1 MGSMLLS
8 QVPRSIGQSRDRLL
22 ICDDEGMLVKEQS
35 RLLSLIE
42 SGFGALRVLVIGD
55 VMLDRSIWGDVD
67 RISPEA
73 PVPVLRSV
81 RTTSAPGGAAN
92 VAMNLVGLG
101 VKVEQAGFWGDDG
114 EMRELSAL
122 LSTAGVDFSGMVLSG
137 HSTISKTR
145 IVSRNQQ
152 LLRLDVESAD
162 PHPAADH
169 QGLLDRSLG
178 LVRIADA
185 VILSDYAKGALSTG
199 LCQAVIALA
208 RKHSIPVLVDPKG
221 LDFSKYAGATTICP
235 NLQELA
241 LVTGIASRNLPE
253 LLAAAQQLVG
263 HLGIDYLTV
272 TMSEKGIRIL
282 YPDAVF
288 HSPTRAREVFDVTG
302 AGDTVIATLA
312 ASLAAGLDPETAV
325 TLANI
330 AAGIV
335 VAKTGTA
342 PISRN
347 ELVAEFTASTQMK
360 GPDKIL
366 DLDHLLVRLAEWR
379 ANGERIVFTNG
390 CFDILHVGHIT
401 LLEQCREFGDKVVIG
416 VNSDASVK
424 QLKGPTRPV
433 VGEKERARVLAALG
447 STDAVIIF
455 DQETPLELIRSLR
468 PDVLVKGGDY
478 TTATIVGAD
487 DITTWGGRVEIVPT
501 VNGMST
507 TNTIRKMTA
516 S

>member
-1 MGSMLLS
+1 
-8 QVPRSIGQSRDRLL
+8 
-22 ICDDEGMLVKEQS
+22 MLVKEQS

-42 SGFGALRVLVIGD
+42 GGFAALRILVIGD
-55 VMLDRSIWGDVD
+55 VMLDRSVWGDVD

-81 RTTSAPGGAAN
+81 RTTNAPGGAAN

-101 VKVEQAGFWGDDG
+101 VKVTQAGFWGNDT
-114 EMRELSAL
+114 EMRALRAL
-122 LSTAGVDFSGMVLSG
+122 LGAGGVDCSGMVLSG

-162 PHPAADH
+162 PHPAGEH
-169 QGLLDRSLG
+169 HELLERSLV
-178 LVRIADA
+178 LVGTADA
-185 VILSDYAKGALSTG
+185 VVLSDYAKGALSPH
-199 LCQAVIALA
+199 LCRSVIALA
-208 RKHSIPVLVDPKG
+208 RERRIPVLVDPKDR
-221 LDFSKYAGATTICP
+221 DFGKYAGATTICP

-241 LVTGIASRNLPE
+241 LVTGIDRRNLGE
-253 LLAAAQQLVG
+253 LLPAAQELVSK
-263 HLGIDYLTV
+263 LSIDYMTV

-282 YPDAVF
+282 YPNSF
-288 HSPTRAREVFDVTG
+288 LHFPTRAREVFDVTG
-302 AGDTVIATLA
+302 AGDTVVATLA
-312 ASLAAGLDPETAV
+312 ASLAGGLDAEAAV

-379 ANGERIVFTNG
+379 ANGDRIVFTNG

-401 LLEQCREFGDKVVIG
+401 LLEQCRDFGDKVVIG
-416 VNSDASVK
+416 LNSDASV
-424 QLKGPTRPV
+424 QRLKGPTRPV
-433 VGEKERARVLAALG
+433 VGENERARVLAALG

-455 DQETPLELIRSLR
+455 DEPTPLELIQALR

-478 TTATIVGAD
+478 TASTIVGAED
-487 DITTWGGRVEIVPT
+487 VITWGGRVEIVPT
-501 VNGMST
+501 LNGAST
-507 TNTIRKMTA
+507 TNTIRKMA
-516 S
+516 AK

>member
-1 MGSMLLS
+1 
-8 QVPRSIGQSRDRLL
+8 
-22 ICDDEGMLVKEQS
+22 MLVNEQS

-42 SGFGALRVLVIGD
+42 SGFAAFRVLVIGD

-81 RTTSAPGGAAN
+81 HTTSAPGGAAN

-101 VKVEQAGFWGDDG
+101 VKVALAGFWGNDG
-114 EMRELSAL
+114 EMRDLSAL
-122 LSTAGVDFSGMVLSG
+122 LATPGVDSSGMILSA
-137 HSTISKTR
+137 HPTISKTR

-152 LLRLDVESAD
+152 LLRLDVESSD
-162 PHPAADH
+162 PHPSIEH
-169 QGLLDRSLG
+169 QALLEGSLA
-178 LVRIADA
+178 LVSTADA
-185 VILSDYAKGALSTG
+185 VILSDYAKGTLSDG
-199 LCQAVIALA
+199 LCRAIIALA
-208 RKHSIPVLVDPKG
+208 RERRIPLLVDPKG
-221 LDFSKYAGATTICP
+221 RDYGKYSGATTISP

-241 LVTGIASRNLPE
+241 LLTGVNRRNLEE
-253 LLAAAQQLVG
+253 LLTAAQQLVG
-263 HLGIDYLTV
+263 PLGIDYMTV

-282 YPDAVF
+282 YPASAF

-302 AGDTVIATLA
+302 AGDTVIATMA

-335 VAKTGTA
+335 VAKTGTS

-347 ELVAEFTASTQMK
+347 ELVAEFTAAAQIK
-360 GPDKIL
+360 APDKIL
-366 DLDHLLVRLAEWR
+366 DLEHLLIRIAEWR

-401 LLEQCREFGDKVVIG
+401 LLEQCREFGDRVIIG

-424 QLKGPTRPV
+424 RLKGPTRPV
-433 VGEKERARVLAALG
+433 VGENERARVLAALG
-447 STDAVIIF
+447 ATDAVIIF
-455 DQETPLELIRSLR
+455 DQATPLELIRHLR
-468 PDVLVKGGDY
+468 PEVLVKGGDY
-478 TTATIVGAD
+478 TLASIVGAD
-487 DITTWGGRVEIVPT
+487 DVTTWGGRVEIVPT
-501 VNGMST
+501 VNGAST
-507 TNTIRKMTA
+507 TNTIRKMA
-516 S
+516 AGH

>member
-1 MGSMLLS
+1 L
-8 QVPRSIGQSRDRLL
+8 PF
-22 ICDDEGMLVKEQS
+22 ICNDEEMLVKEQS
-35 RLLSLIE
+35 RLLALIE
-42 SGFGALRVLVIGD
+42 SGFAEFRILVIGD
-55 VMLDRSIWGDVD
+55 VMLDRSIWGHVD

-73 PVPVLRSV
+73 PVPVLRTV
-81 RTTSAPGGAAN
+81 RTNSAPGGAAN

-101 VKVEQAGFWGDDG
+101 VAVTQAGFWGDDN
-114 EMRELSAL
+114 EMRELSASL
-122 LSTAGVDFSGMVLSG
+122 AAAGVNTSGMIVSG
-137 HSTISKTR
+137 HPTISKTR

-152 LLRLDVESAD
+152 LLRLDVETSA
-162 PHPAADH
+162 PHAEAEN
-169 QGLLDRSLG
+169 QALLERSLA
-178 LVRIADA
+178 LVGEADA
-185 VILSDYAKGALSTG
+185 VVLSDYAKGALTAS
-199 LCQAVIALA
+199 LCQAVIASA
-208 RKHSIPVLVDPKG
+208 RKRKIPVLVDPKDR
-221 LDFSKYAGATTICP
+221 DFGKYAGATTICP
-235 NLQELA
+235 NLHELG
-241 LVTGIASRNLPE
+241 LVTGIAATNVAE
-253 LLAAAQQLVG
+253 LLTAAQRLVG
-263 HLGIDYLTV
+263 QLGIDYMTV
-272 TMSEKGIRIL
+272 TMSEKGIRLL
-282 YPDAVF
+282 YSDSFF

-312 ASLAAGLDPETAV
+312 ASLAASLDPETGV
-325 TLANI
+325 NLANI

-335 VAKTGTA
+335 VGKTGTA

-379 ANGERIVFTNG
+379 ANGDRIVFTNG

-424 QLKGPTRPV
+424 GLKGPTRPV
-433 VGEKERARVLAALG
+433 VGERDRARVLAALG

-455 DQETPLELIRSLR
+455 DEPTPAELIRQVR

-478 TTATIVGAD
+478 SAATIVGAD
-487 DITTWGGRVEIVPT
+487 DVTTWGGRVEIVPT
-501 VNGMST
+501 VIGVST

-516 S
+516 NT

>member
-1 MGSMLLS
+1 M
-8 QVPRSIGQSRDRLL
+8 
-22 ICDDEGMLVKEQS
+22 KEHF
-35 RLLSLIE
+35 RLLSLVE
-42 SGFGALRVLVIGD
+42 SGLAALNILVIGD
-55 VMLDRSIWGDVD
+55 VMLDRSIWGEVD

-101 VKVEQAGFWGDDG
+101 VKVAQAGFWGNDL

-122 LSTAGVDFSGMVLSG
+122 LTPAGVDFSGMIVSA

-152 LLRLDVESAD
+152 LLRLDVESAE
-162 PHPAADH
+162 PRPAAE
-169 QGLLDRSLG
+169 QQALLERSMQ
-178 LVRIADA
+178 LVRTADA
-185 VILSDYAKGALSTG
+185 VVLSDYAKGALSPQ

-208 RKHSIPVLVDPKG
+208 RERGIPVLVDPKDR
-221 LDFSKYAGATTICP
+221 DFHKYAGATTICP
-235 NLQELA
+235 NLQELG
-241 LVTGIASRNLPE
+241 LVTGSHDLPE
-253 LLAAAQQLVG
+253 LLAAGQRLVSQ
-263 HLGIDYLTV
+263 LGIDYMTV

-282 YPDAVF
+282 YPDRVV
-288 HSPTRAREVFDVTG
+288 HSPTRARQVFDVTG

-312 ASLAAGLDPETAV
+312 ASLAGGLDPETAV

-342 PISRN
+342 PILRH

-360 GPDKIL
+360 APDKIL
-366 DLDHLLVRLAEWR
+366 NLPHLLVRLAEWR
-379 ANGERIVFTNG
+379 ASGDRIVFTNG

-401 LLEQCREFGDKVVIG
+401 LLEQCREFGDKVIIG
-416 VNSDASVK
+416 LNSDASVK
-424 QLKGPTRPV
+424 QRKGSTLPLV
-433 VGEKERARVLAALG
+433 SENERARVLAALG
-447 STDAVIIF
+447 ATDAVIIF
-455 DQETPLELIRSLR
+455 DQPTPLELIQAVR

-478 TTATIVGAD
+478 SASTIVGAD
-487 DITTWGGRVEIVPT
+487 DVVTWGGRVEIVPT
-501 VNGMST
+501 VSGAST

-516 S
+516 SQ

>member
-1 MGSMLLS
+1 M
-8 QVPRSIGQSRDRLL
+8 Q
-22 ICDDEGMLVKEQS
+22 VKEQS

-42 SGFGALRVLVIGD
+42 GGFAALRILVIGD

-81 RTTSAPGGAAN
+81 RTTSAPGGSAN
-92 VAMNLVGLG
+92 VVMNLVGLG
-101 VKVEQAGFWGDDG
+101 VKTAQAGFWGNDA
-114 EMRELSAL
+114 EMRELGAAL
-122 LSTAGVDFSGMVLSG
+122 ATAGVDVSGMILSG

-162 PHPAADH
+162 PHPPAEH
-169 QGLLDRSLG
+169 QALLERCLA
-178 LVRIADA
+178 LVPTADA
-185 VILSDYAKGALSTG
+185 VILSDYAKGALSAE

-208 RKHSIPVLVDPKG
+208 RQRRIPVLVDPKG
-221 LDFSKYAGATTICP
+221 LDFVKYAGATTICP
-235 NLQELA
+235 NLNELA
-241 LVTGIASRNLPE
+241 VVTGVASRNLPE
-253 LLAAAQQLVG
+253 LLAAAQKLVTQLR
-263 HLGIDYLTV
+263 IDYMTV

-282 YPDAVF
+282 YPGSVF

-312 ASLAAGLDPETAV
+312 ASLAGGLDAETGV
-325 TLANI
+325 TLSNI

-347 ELVAEFTASTQMK
+347 ELVAQFTASTQMK

-366 DLDHLLVRLAEWR
+366 DLEPLLVRFAEWR
-379 ANGERIVFTNG
+379 ANGDRIVFTNG

-416 VNSDASVK
+416 LNSDASIK
-424 QLKGPTRPV
+424 GLKGPSRPV
-433 VGEKERARVLAALG
+433 VGEQERARVLAALG

-455 DQETPLELIRSLR
+455 DEATPLELIRSLR

-478 TTATIVGAD
+478 TASTIVGAD
-487 DITTWGGRVEIVPT
+487 DIATWGGRVEIVPT
-501 VNGMST
+501 VTGAST
-507 TNTIRKMTA
+507 TNTIRKMSA
-516 S
+516 NQ

>member
-1 MGSMLLS
+1 
-8 QVPRSIGQSRDRLL
+8 
-22 ICDDEGMLVKEQS
+22 MLVKEQS

-42 SGFGALRVLVIGD
+42 SGFAALRVLVIGD

-101 VKVEQAGFWGDDG
+101 VKVGQAGFWGDDG

-122 LSTAGVDFSGMVLSG
+122 LAAAGVNFSGMIVSG

-162 PHPAADH
+162 PHPPAEH
-169 QGLLDRSLG
+169 QALLERALE
-178 LVRIADA
+178 LVNTADA
-185 VILSDYAKGALSTG
+185 VILSDYAKGALSAP
-199 LCQAVIALA
+199 LCQAVITRA
-208 RKHSIPVLVDPKG
+208 RERRIPVLVDPKDR
-221 LDFSKYAGATTICP
+221 DFSKYAGATTICP
-235 NLQELA
+235 NLQELG
-241 LVTGIASRNLPE
+241 LVTGIGSRNLAE
-253 LLAAAQQLVG
+253 LLAAAQRMVAQ
-263 HLGIDYLTV
+263 LGIDYMTV

-282 YPDAVF
+282 YPDSVF

-325 TLANI
+325 TLSNI

-335 VAKTGTA
+335 VGKTGTA

-347 ELVAEFTASTQMK
+347 ELVAEFTASAQMK

-366 DLDHLLVRLAEWR
+366 DLEHLLVRLAEWR
-379 ANGERIVFTNG
+379 ANGDRIVFTNG

-416 VNSDASVK
+416 VNSDASVRG
-424 QLKGPTRPV
+424 LKGPARPV

-455 DQETPLELIRSLR
+455 DQPTPLELIRSLR

-478 TTATIVGAD
+478 TASNIVGAD
-487 DITTWGGRVEIVPT
+487 DMTTWGGRVEIVPT
-501 VNGMST
+501 VNGAST
-507 TNTIRKMTA
+507 TNTIRKMTSA
-516 S
+516 

>member
-1 MGSMLLS
+1 
-8 QVPRSIGQSRDRLL
+8 V
-22 ICDDEGMLVKEQS
+22 LVKEQS

-42 SGFGALRVLVIGD
+42 SGFAALRILVIGD
-55 VMLDRSIWGDVD
+55 VMLDRSIWGEVD

-81 RTTSAPGGAAN
+81 RTTTAPGGAAN

-101 VKVEQAGFWGDDG
+101 VKAAQAGFWGNDA
-114 EMRELSAL
+114 EMRDLSAL
-122 LSTAGVDFSGMVLSG
+122 LTSAGVDFSGMMVSG

-162 PHPAADH
+162 ARPAAEH
-169 QGLLDRSLG
+169 QGLQERSLQ
-178 LVRIADA
+178 LVRTADA
-185 VILSDYAKGALSTG
+185 VILSDYAKGALSPQ
-199 LCQAVIALA
+199 LCRAVIALA
-208 RKHSIPVLVDPKG
+208 RERGIPVLVDPKDR
-221 LDFSKYAGATTICP
+221 DFSKYAGATTICP
-235 NLQELA
+235 NLQELG
-241 LVTGIASRNLPE
+241 LVTGIDRRNLAE
-253 LLAAAQQLVG
+253 LLAAAQQLVSQ
-263 HLGIDYLTV
+263 LAIDYMTV
-272 TMSEKGIRIL
+272 TMSEKGIRVL
-282 YPDAVF
+282 YPDSAF

-312 ASLAAGLDPETAV
+312 ASLASGLDTETAV
-325 TLANI
+325 NLANI

-347 ELVAEFTASTQMK
+347 ELVAEFTISTQMK

-366 DLDHLLVRLAEWR
+366 DLQHLLVRLAEWR
-379 ANGERIVFTNG
+379 ANGNRIVFTNG

-424 QLKGPTRPV
+424 KLKGPTRPV
-433 VGEKERARVLAALG
+433 VGENERARVLGALG

-455 DQETPLELIRSLR
+455 DEPTPLELIRSVR

-487 DITTWGGRVEIVPT
+487 DVITWGGRVEIVPT
-501 VNGMST
+501 VTGAST
-507 TNTIRKMTA
+507 TNTIRKMSA
-516 S
+516 NV

>member
-1 MGSMLLS
+1 
-8 QVPRSIGQSRDRLL
+8 
-22 ICDDEGMLVKEQS
+22 MLVKEQS

-42 SGFGALRVLVIGD
+42 SGFAALRILVIGD
-55 VMLDRSIWGDVD
+55 VMLDRSIWGEVD

-81 RTTSAPGGAAN
+81 RTTNAPGGSAN

-101 VKVEQAGFWGDDG
+101 VKVAQAGFWGNDL

-122 LSTAGVDFSGMVLSG
+122 LAPAGVDFSGMVLSR

-145 IVSRNQQ
+145 ILSRNQQ
-152 LLRLDVESAD
+152 LLRLDVENAD
-162 PHPAADH
+162 PHPAPEQQA
-169 QGLLDRSLG
+169 LLERSLG
-178 LVRIADA
+178 LLSTADA
-185 VILSDYAKGALSTG
+185 VILSDYAKGALTPQ
-199 LCQAVIALA
+199 LCQAVIAMA
-208 RKHSIPVLVDPKG
+208 RERGIPVLVDPKDR
-221 LDFSKYAGATTICP
+221 DFSKYAGATTICP

-241 LVTGIASRNLPE
+241 MVTGIATRNLDP
-253 LLAAAQQLVG
+253 LLAAGQQLVSQ
-263 HLGIDYLTV
+263 LGIDYMTV

-282 YPDAVF
+282 YPNSVF

-312 ASLAAGLDPETAV
+312 ASLAGGLDAESAV
-325 TLANI
+325 SLANI

-366 DLDHLLVRLAEWR
+366 DLQPLLVRLAEWR
-379 ANGERIVFTNG
+379 ATGNRIVFTNG

-401 LLEQCREFGDKVVIG
+401 LLEQCREFGDKVIIG
-416 VNSDASVK
+416 LNSDASVK
-424 QLKGPTRPV
+424 GLKGPTRPL
-433 VGEKERARVLAALG
+433 VGEGERARVLAALG

-455 DQETPLELIRSLR
+455 DQPTPLELIRSVR

-478 TTATIVGAD
+478 TTSTIVGAD
-487 DITTWGGRVEIVPT
+487 DVVTWGGRVEIVPT
-501 VNGMST
+501 VRGAST
-507 TNTIRKMTA
+507 TNTIRKMAAT

>member
-1 MGSMLLS
+1 
-8 QVPRSIGQSRDRLL
+8 
-22 ICDDEGMLVKEQS
+22 MLVKEQS

-42 SGFGALRVLVIGD
+42 SGFAALRILVIGD
-55 VMLDRSIWGDVD
+55 VMLDRSVWGEVD

-81 RTTSAPGGAAN
+81 RTTNAPGGAAN

-101 VKVEQAGFWGDDG
+101 VRVAQAGFWGNDA
-114 EMRELSAL
+114 EMRELRAL
-122 LSTAGVDFSGMVLSG
+122 LGAGGVDISGMVVSG

-162 PHPAADH
+162 PHPAAEH
-169 QGLLDRSLG
+169 QELLERSLA
-178 LVRIADA
+178 LVDTTDA
-185 VILSDYAKGALSTG
+185 VILSDYSKGALSPQ
-199 LCQAVIALA
+199 LCQAVITQA
-208 RKHSIPVLVDPKG
+208 RERRIPVLVDPKDR
-221 LDFSKYAGATTICP
+221 DFAKYAGATTICP
-235 NLQELA
+235 NLQELGLA
-241 LVTGIASRNLPE
+241 TGINRRNLAE
-253 LLAAAQQLVG
+253 LLAAAQELVSQLGV
-263 HLGIDYLTV
+263 DYMTV

-282 YPDAVF
+282 YADSFVHF
-288 HSPTRAREVFDVTG
+288 PTRAREVFDVTG
-302 AGDTVIATLA
+302 AGDTVVATLA
-312 ASLAAGLDPETAV
+312 AALAGGLDAEAAV

-335 VAKTGTA
+335 VGKTGTA

-379 ANGERIVFTNG
+379 ANGNRIVFTNG

-401 LLEQCREFGDKVVIG
+401 LLEQCRDFGDKVVIG
-416 VNSDASVK
+416 LNSDASV
-424 QLKGPTRPV
+424 QRLKGPTRPV
-433 VGEKERARVLAALG
+433 VGERERARVLAALG

-455 DQETPLELIRSLR
+455 DEPTPLELIEALR

-478 TTATIVGAD
+478 SASNIVGAEEV
-487 DITTWGGRVEIVPT
+487 ITWGGRVEIVPT
-501 VNGMST
+501 VNGAST
-507 TNTIRKMTA
+507 TNTIRKMARTP
-516 S
+516 

>member
-1 MGSMLLS
+1 V
-8 QVPRSIGQSRDRLL
+8 Q
-22 ICDDEGMLVKEQS
+22 VKEQS

-42 SGFGALRVLVIGD
+42 SGFAALRILVIGD

-81 RTTSAPGGAAN
+81 RTTTAPGGAAN

-101 VKVEQAGFWGDDG
+101 IKAVQAGFWGNDA
-114 EMRELSAL
+114 EMRELGAL
-122 LSTAGVDFSGMVLSG
+122 LTTAGVDFSGMMVSG

-162 PHPAADH
+162 ARPAAEH
-169 QGLLDRSLG
+169 QGLLERSLQ
-178 LVRIADA
+178 LVRTADA
-185 VILSDYAKGALSTG
+185 VILSDYAKGAVSPQ

-208 RKHSIPVLVDPKG
+208 RERGIPVLVDPKDR
-221 LDFSKYAGATTICP
+221 DFSKYAGATTICP
-235 NLQELA
+235 NLQELG
-241 LVTGIASRNLPE
+241 LVTGIDRRNLAE
-253 LLAAAQQLVG
+253 LLAAAQQLVSQ
-263 HLGIDYLTV
+263 LAIDYMTV
-272 TMSEKGIRIL
+272 TMSEKGIRVL
-282 YPDAVF
+282 YPDSAF

-312 ASLAAGLDPETAV
+312 ASLASGLDTETAV
-325 TLANI
+325 NLANI

-347 ELVAEFTASTQMK
+347 ELVAEFTISTQMK

-366 DLDHLLVRLAEWR
+366 DLQHLLVRLAEWR
-379 ANGERIVFTNG
+379 ANGNRIVFTNG

-424 QLKGPTRPV
+424 KLKGPTRPV
-433 VGEKERARVLAALG
+433 VGENERARVLGALG

-455 DQETPLELIRSLR
+455 DEPTPLELIRSVR

-487 DITTWGGRVEIVPT
+487 DVITWGGRVEIVPT
-501 VNGMST
+501 VTGAST
-507 TNTIRKMTA
+507 TNTIRKMSA
-516 S
+516 NV

>member
-1 MGSMLLS
+1 L
-8 QVPRSIGQSRDRLL
+8 PRRVGF
-22 ICDDEGMLVKEQS
+22 EEMLVKEQS

-42 SGFGALRVLVIGD
+42 SGFAALRILVIGD

-81 RTTSAPGGAAN
+81 RNTAAPGGAAN

-101 VKVEQAGFWGDDG
+101 IKAAQAGFWGDDA

-122 LSTAGVDFSGMVLSG
+122 LTTAGVDFSGMAVSS

-152 LLRLDVESAD
+152 LLRLDVESTES
-162 PHPAADH
+162 HPAAEQH
-169 QGLLDRSLG
+169 VLLERSLQ
-178 LVRIADA
+178 LVRTADA
-185 VILSDYAKGALSTG
+185 VVLSDYDKGALTPQ

-208 RKHSIPVLVDPKG
+208 RERGIPVLVDPKG
-221 LDFSKYAGATTICP
+221 RDFSKYAGATTICP
-235 NLQELA
+235 NLQELGLA
-241 LVTGIASRNLPE
+241 TGIDRHNLAD
-253 LLAAAQQLVG
+253 LLAAAQQLVSQ
-263 HLGIDYLTV
+263 LGIDYMTV

-282 YPDAVF
+282 YPDSAF

-312 ASLAAGLDPETAV
+312 ASLAAGLDAETAV
-325 TLANI
+325 SLANI

-347 ELVAEFTASTQMK
+347 ELVAEFTDSTQMK

-366 DLDHLLVRLAEWR
+366 DVQHLLIRLAEWR
-379 ANGERIVFTNG
+379 ANGDRIVFTNG

-433 VGEKERARVLAALG
+433 VGESERARILAALG

-455 DQETPLELIRSLR
+455 DEPTPFELIRHVR

-478 TTATIVGAD
+478 ATSTIVGAD
-487 DITTWGGRVEIVPT
+487 DVVTWGGRVEIVPT
-501 VNGMST
+501 VIGAST
-507 TNTIRKMTA
+507 TSTIRKMTA
-516 S
+516 NQ

>member
-1 MGSMLLS
+1 VFLS
-8 QVPRSIGQSRDRLL
+8 LAPRSIGQSRDNLF

-42 SGFGALRVLVIGD
+42 SGFAALRVLVIGD

-81 RTTSAPGGAAN
+81 RTTSAPGGAGN

-101 VKVEQAGFWGDDG
+101 VKVAQAGFWGNDG
-114 EMRELSAL
+114 EMRELSTL
-122 LSTAGVDFSGMVLSG
+122 LATPGVDFSGMIVSG

-152 LLRLDVESAD
+152 LLRLDVESSE
-162 PHPAADH
+162 PHPATEH
-169 QGLLDRSLG
+169 QALLERCLE
-178 LVRIADA
+178 LVRTADA
-185 VILSDYAKGALSTG
+185 VVLSDYDKGALSAR
-199 LCQAVIALA
+199 LCQAVITRA
-208 RKHSIPVLVDPKG
+208 RERRIPVLVDPKG
-221 LDFSKYAGATTICP
+221 RDFSKYAGATTICP
-235 NLQELA
+235 NLHELG
-241 LVTGIASRNLPE
+241 LVTGVSSRNLAD
-253 LLAAAQQLVG
+253 LLAAAQKLVG
-263 HLGIDYLTV
+263 QLGIDYMTV

-282 YPDAVF
+282 YPDSVF

-335 VAKTGTA
+335 AKTGTA

-347 ELVAEFTASTQMK
+347 ELVAQFTASAQMK

-366 DLDHLLVRLAEWR
+366 DLEHLLVRLAEWR
-379 ANGERIVFTNG
+379 ANGDRIVFTNG

-416 VNSDASVK
+416 LNSDASVK
-424 QLKGPTRPV
+424 GLKGPTRPL
-433 VGEKERARVLAALG
+433 VGEKDRARVLAALG
-447 STDAVIIF
+447 ATDAVIVF
-455 DQETPLELIRSLR
+455 DEATPLELIRSLR

-478 TTATIVGAD
+478 TSSTIVGAD
-487 DITTWGGRVEIVPT
+487 DVTTWGGRVEIVPT
-501 VNGMST
+501 VDGVST
-507 TNTIRKMTA
+507 TNTIRKMA
-516 S
+516 KQ